1 MDQLVKK
8 KAERFFVKDV
18 ETDVEPKRLRGLLN
32 PTRWEI
38 LKKIAEK
45 PNYPSQI
52 ARHLRLDEQ
61 IVYYHIRELLKN
73 KLIEIEKTEML
84 GGAMAKYY
92 RPTARV
98 FALELPGGEE
108 RLAEFPIKKQPQVLK
123 DFLNPFIVSGKFN
136 AKIIVGSPDPH
147 GKYQVRA
154 RDSHYAIDLAMFIG
168 QFVELPQNN
177 FIVKLDID
185 VKSENFYDN
194 NLILVGGILTNTIT
208 EEFNNY
214 LPAKFQSEKFP
225 FRGIISEK
233 TGDKYV
239 ENAQGIIAKIPN
251 PKFPDKKIIVLAG
264 NTFNGTKATVIG
276 LTRFYEKVLSDYK
289 NEDTWVKVIQGLD
302 MNGDGKIDFIK
313 VLE

>member
-1 MDQLVKK
+1 MDHLVKK

-18 ETDVEPKRLRGLLN
+18 ETDVDPKRLKGLLN
-32 PTRWEI
+32 STRWNI

-45 PNYPSQI
+45 PSYPSQI
-52 ARHLRLDEQ
+52 ARDLKLDEQ
-61 IVYYHIRELLKN
+61 IVYYHIHELEKN
-73 KLIEIEKTEML
+73 KLIDVERTQML

-92 RPTARV
+92 VPTSRV

-108 RLAEFPIKKQPQVLK
+108 RLAEFPIKKQPKVLK
-123 DFLNPFIVSGKFN
+123 DFLNPFMTSGRLNATIV
-136 AKIIVGSPDPH
+136 VGSPDPH

-154 RDSHYAIDLAMFIG
+154 RDSHYAIDLAMFMG
-168 QFVELPQNN
+168 QFVELPKNN
-177 FIVKLDID
+177 FTVKLDID
-185 VKSENFYDN
+185 VKSENFYNN

-214 LPAKFQSEKFP
+214 LPVKFQSEKFP
-225 FRGIISEK
+225 FRGIISDK
-233 TGDKYV
+233 TGEKYT
-239 ENAQGIIAKIPN
+239 EDTHGIIAKIPN
-251 PKFPDKKIIVLAG
+251 PKFPDKKIIILAG

-276 LTRFYEKVLSDYK
+276 LTRFYEKILADYK

-302 MNGDGKIDFIK
+302 LNGDGKIDSVK